1 MLFIC
6 LFISISSGPCLFTK
20 FTIIDG
26 KFYILHFPVLRYL
39 FTLNL
44 SFLWHTPR
52 MRLNNPIYKNRI
64 ILKILKYP
72 NLIICISL
80 VFLSALGKSGKIPKV
95 IILIQHEPQV
105 CCIHW
110 GVPTWIHDK
119 NFWPIVCVSV
129 SVSVWVWCICV
140 RHVRVCHSWHMKYT

>member
-1 MLFIC
+1 MVNSTVYNSLCSGIYALRIC
-6 LFISISSGPCLFTK
+6 NFCDT
-20 FTIIDG
+20 
-26 KFYILHFPVLRYL
+26 H
-39 FTLNL
+39 
-44 SFLWHTPR
+44 R
-52 MRLNNPIYKNRI
+52 MRLNNSIYKNRI
-64 ILKILKYP
+64 ILKILKYL
-72 NLIICISL
+72 NLIISISL
-80 VFLSALGKSGKIPKV
+80 IFLSALGKSGKIPKV

-140 RHVRVCHSWHMKYT
+140 WPLCVCAIHGIWNIHKPTEPTNQL